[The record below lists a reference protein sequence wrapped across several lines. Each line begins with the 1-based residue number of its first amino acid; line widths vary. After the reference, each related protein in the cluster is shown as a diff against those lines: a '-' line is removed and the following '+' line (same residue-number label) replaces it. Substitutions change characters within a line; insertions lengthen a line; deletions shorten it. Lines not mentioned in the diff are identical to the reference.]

1 MSSKKTRARATDSAE
16 AQTEETTVADVDVDT
31 TAETSTEVTAP
42 SDAPERRT
50 CSFCTSLALVTGELL
65 EGLSLAA
72 CEDAGHRA
80 RLRVLTA
87 YDATCTAPPS
97 FTELATATYTAQE
110 SDAETLA
117 ALCAAQSQHP
127 SDIAERAIRKLVER
141 LSSRVLVS
149 P

>member
-1 MSSKKTRARATDSAE
+1 MSSKKNRARATDSAE
-16 AQTEETTVADVDVDT
+16 AQTEETTVADVDQTVPT
-31 TAETSTEVTAP
+31 TTEVTAP
-42 SDAPERRT
+42 CDAPERRA

-80 RLRVLTA
+80 RLHVLSA
-87 YDATCTAPPS
+87 YDATRAAPPS
-97 FTELATATYTAQE
+97 FTELATAAYAAQE

-127 SDIAERAIRKLVER
+127 SDIAERAIRRLVER